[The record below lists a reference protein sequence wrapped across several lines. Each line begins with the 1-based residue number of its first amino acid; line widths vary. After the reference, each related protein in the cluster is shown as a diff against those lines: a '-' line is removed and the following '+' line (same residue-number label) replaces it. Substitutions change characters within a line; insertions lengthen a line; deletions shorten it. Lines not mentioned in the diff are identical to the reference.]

1 MKLKHM
7 KHIFTTISI
16 CSLSFVLS
24 SCVLNLFKDEKKA
37 AKADLETI
45 SVDGN
50 YSMGI
55 PKFMTKT
62 DGLNDE
68 ASLQFQNIFKET
80 YVIVIDENKQ
90 EFIDAYKD
98 LDTYDST
105 TAVIANYADTQVQL
119 TTSSMNVL
127 SKSELKFFPINGN
140 KAANIEIDAEIEGV
154 AAPITYFLTFVEGDE
169 NLYFIMAWTL
179 QKYKDDYRETYGE
192 IAKSFKT
199 LGTVP
204 VAAN

>member
-1 MKLKHM
+1 
-7 KHIFTTISI
+7 
-16 CSLSFVLS
+16 
-24 SCVLNLFKDEKKA
+24 
-37 AKADLETI
+37 
-45 SVDGN
+45 
-50 YSMGI
+50 MGI